1 MAANKRKGIL
11 FILTSAFFFS
21 LMTVFVRLSGDVPT
35 MQKAFFRNIVA
46 AILAAILLV
55 RSKEGFSFQ
64 KKNLPDLFLRSS
76 IGTAGIL
83 CNFWAVDHMNIADAN
98 ILNKLSPFFAILMSI
113 FILKEKPNRVE
124 WLSVLLAFIGA
135 AFVAK
140 PGAGIASFPALIAI
154 LLIAILGGY
163 TAGTAY
169 TYVRKLG
176 LAGER
181 GPVIVM
187 FFSAFSTIVLLPNL
201 LLNYRPMTLQQL
213 LFLVL
218 AGCSA
223 ACAQAGRLCG
233 NLWSP
238 PVRRSAGCVELCGL
252 FHHYRDCVLE
262 VVFADA
268 EKVSKTFQGSHRE
281 PQRRVRVACKATSS
295 FPHACA
301 SFISEGNFPLEI
313 KSPANPAGFYFAL
326 KVNI

>member
-1 MAANKRKGIL
+1 MSADNTSNTSETTGNSKTAAVSKTGNRRKGIL
-11 FILTSAFFFS
+11 FILLAAFFFS

-35 MQKAFFRNIVA
+35 MQKAFFRNVVAVIVA
-46 AILAAILLV
+46 AVLLA
-55 RSKEGFSFQ
+55 RSKGGFSFRR
-64 KKNLPDLFLRSS
+64 KNLPDLLLRSS

-113 FILKEKPNRVE
+113 FILKEKPNRIE

-154 LLIAILGGY
+154 LGGF

-187 FFSAFSTIVLLPNL
+187 FFSAFSTLILLPNL
-201 LLNYRPMTLQQL
+201 LLNYRPMTLQQIC
-213 LFLVL
+213 FLVL

-223 ACAQAGRLCG
+223 TCG
-233 NLWSP
+233 QLSITTAYQNAPARDISVFDYSQVVYAAIFGAILFGEVPDVWSF
-238 PVRRSAGCVELCGL
+238 VGYFIIIGTA
-252 FHHYRDCVLE
+252 
-262 VVFADA
+262 FA
-268 EKVSKTFQGSHRE
+268 KWYLLTRKG
-281 PQRRVRVACKATSS
+281 
-295 FPHACA
+295 
-301 SFISEGNFPLEI
+301 
-313 KSPANPAGFYFAL
+313 
-326 KVNI
+326 